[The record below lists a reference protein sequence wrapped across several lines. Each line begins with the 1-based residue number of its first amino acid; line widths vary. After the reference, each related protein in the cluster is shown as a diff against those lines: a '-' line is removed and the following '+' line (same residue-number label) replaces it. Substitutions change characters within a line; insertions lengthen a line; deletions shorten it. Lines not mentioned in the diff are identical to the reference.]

1 MENLLDHIDID
12 LEICHGQ
19 PCIRG
24 TRILVSVVL
33 CLVEEG
39 LSFAQ
44 IREEYPVLTDANIRA
59 AIQYARLTVEDEE
72 VYPLRVQ
79 A

>member
-1 MENLLDHIDID
+1 MENLLHRIDID
-12 LEICHGQ
+12 PEICHGQ

-33 CLVEEG
+33 RLVEEG
-39 LSFAQ
+39 LNFTQ
-44 IREEYPVLTDANIRA
+44 IREEYPERTDADIRA
-59 AIQYARLTVEDEE
+59 AIQYARLTVEGEE

>member
-1 MENLLDHIDID
+1 MENLLHRIDTD
-12 LEICHGQ
+12 PEICHGQ
-19 PCIRG
+19 PCIQG

-33 CLVEEG
+33 RLVEEG
-39 LSFAQ
+39 LNFTQ
-44 IREEYPVLTDANIRA
+44 IREEYPDLTDADIQA
-59 AIQYARLTVEDEE
+59 AIQYARLAIEDEE